1 MGKGLQKLMSDLVE
15 SARDS
20 ARDENGDGIPGF
32 FYFKA
37 GSDGLETVSFQTRT
51 PRDWNH
57 SHNGGDYAEWVR
69 FYPSP
74 IGVGSYEISSY
85 EDADPR
91 NREDYGVLLDLE
103 GVRRLATLAVERVMT
118 ELKPSPFNM
127 VKVRR
132 RVEDAL
138 RKTAGEADILA
149 IAGLLGVKTE

>member
-1 MGKGLQKLMSDLVE
+1 MEKGLQKLMSDLVE
-15 SARDS
+15 ASRDS
-20 ARDENGDGIPGF
+20 SRDENGDGIPGF

-37 GSDGLETVSFQTRT
+37 GRGGLETLSFQTRT

-57 SHNGGDYAEWVR
+57 SHNGGDYAEWIR

-74 IGVGSYEISSY
+74 LGVSSYEISSY

-91 NREDYGVLLDLE
+91 NREDYGVILDLE
-103 GVRRLATLAVERVMT
+103 GLRRLATLAVERVLAEM
-118 ELKPSPFNM
+118 KPKPIDPA
-127 VKVRR
+127 KVRR

-138 RKTAGEADILA
+138 RKTATDADILA